1 MCWERGQGGF
11 CPLPFLAT
19 SLHTALSAWA
29 TPRALMFLSRRNA
42 RSGSC
47 PPSKLQGH
55 LNSFPA
61 LDNQSAATNVERIVP
76 RALQNLL
83 SKSYLGQYC
92 SQLVQLRPCTST
104 TSRQK
109 KPGATWWQGASL
121 HLSWRWDSGNTRSP
135 RHLLWCQPFC
145 TALLPS
151 CEVHNPLPLTQMQKT
166 KPQRSQ
172 ATARRASCHWN

>member
-29 TPRALMFLSRRNA
+29 TPRALMFLSRRRA

-61 LDNQSAATNVERIVP
+61 LDNQLVAPNVERIVA
-76 RALQNLL
+76 RTLQNLL
-83 SKSYLGQYC
+83 S
-92 SQLVQLRPCTST
+92 PT
-104 TSRQK
+104 
-109 KPGATWWQGASL
+109 
-121 HLSWRWDSGNTRSP
+121 
-135 RHLLWCQPFC
+135 
-145 TALLPS
+145 
-151 CEVHNPLPLTQMQKT
+151 
-166 KPQRSQ
+166 
-172 ATARRASCHWN
+172 